1 MVIFDWRRRGA
12 TQSLKSNA
20 HGQRSVIRLSFWTSC
35 FTTCEQRRGRTVTSV
50 RELGLTRGHREE
62 SLFVAQFITNAIMNS
77 IKIKLGVSLN
87 KYSGYAWH
95 DLFYTLVMS

>member
-1 MVIFDWRRRGA
+1 MPTDSDPLFGSHSGHPVLQLVNNVR
-12 TQSLKSNA
+12 
-20 HGQRSVIRLSFWTSC
+20 
-35 FTTCEQRRGRTVTSV
+35 RRGRTVRSV